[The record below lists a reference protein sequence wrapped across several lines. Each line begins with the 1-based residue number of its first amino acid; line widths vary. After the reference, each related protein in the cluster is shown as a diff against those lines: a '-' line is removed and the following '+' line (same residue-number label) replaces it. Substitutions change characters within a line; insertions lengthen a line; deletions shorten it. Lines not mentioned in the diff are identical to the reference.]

1 MRPKRSANWMMLK
14 TTRNRMGPK
23 MLPAMAMFEVMPARI
38 GTSVIQK
45 MASPMPPSGPMRETR
60 TARIVGMSTFFCSM
74 DRMMPMAKVTR
85 NGWMLKNSMLWVI
98 ESARSSLLSA

>member
-1 MRPKRSANWMMLK
+1 MLK
-14 TTRNRMGPK
+14 TMRNRMGPK
-23 MLPAMAMFEVMPARI
+23 TLPAMAMFEVMPARM

-74 DRMMPMAKVTR
+74 ERMMPMAKVTR